1 MNPRSPVCV
10 VYNEAVHSP
19 TFFIIEHVRTG
30 LHAAKPASV
39 ASGSGNSSFFPASLG
54 FTDSGV
60 FVLHRKRI
68 SIKLMI
74 HIGLVPI
81 YDVREIQNFRFTTAS
96 LNSLHQLPRFRKDKA
111 DPASN
116 KYIASVGY
124 ALNSWSRSRNIGSDF
139 CVTMNILF
147 VIIVAKALEEEAV

>member
-1 MNPRSPVCV
+1 M
-10 VYNEAVHSP
+10 
-19 TFFIIEHVRTG
+19 
-30 LHAAKPASV
+30 
-39 ASGSGNSSFFPASLG
+39 
-54 FTDSGV
+54 
-60 FVLHRKRI
+60 FVLAYMPPNQRLSPLDPGTRPFSQPPSVLPTVVCLFYI
-68 SIKLMI
+68 VIKLMI

-81 YDVREIQNFRFTTAS
+81 YDVREIQNFRFMTAS